1 VASLADRSARA
12 VSRPNL
18 AWSPV
23 PTKPSDKRDGM
34 TQERL
39 RNAITNEMVEG
50 IAGDDAARR

>member
-1 VASLADRSARA
+1 
-12 VSRPNL
+12 
-18 AWSPV
+18 
-23 PTKPSDKRDGM
+23 M